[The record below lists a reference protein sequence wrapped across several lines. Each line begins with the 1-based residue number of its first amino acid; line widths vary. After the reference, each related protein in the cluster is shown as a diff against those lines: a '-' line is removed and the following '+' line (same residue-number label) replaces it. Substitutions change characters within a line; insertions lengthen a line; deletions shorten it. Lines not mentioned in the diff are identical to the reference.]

1 VGIAHRSADRAQA
14 QTLKIQGELRG
25 AAGLTNLLLKVVKN
39 INARC
44 DRGPAE
50 STGVAG
56 NIGDVNRAASEM
68 SDASSQVL
76 TFARVVSGEG
86 AKPG

>member
-1 VGIAHRSADRAQA
+1 
-14 QTLKIQGELRG
+14 
-25 AAGLTNLLLKVVKN
+25 LTILLLKVVKN

-50 STGVAG
+50 STGRVAG